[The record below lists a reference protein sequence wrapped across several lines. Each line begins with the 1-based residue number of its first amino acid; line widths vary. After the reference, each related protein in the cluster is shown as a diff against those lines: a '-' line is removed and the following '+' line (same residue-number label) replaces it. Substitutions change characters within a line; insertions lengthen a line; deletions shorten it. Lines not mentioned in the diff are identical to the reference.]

1 MEDFYLNRLLKNPER
16 FADFFNAELY
26 GGEQVLKAIDLEPMD
41 IKNGIPVWKKGKGKQ
56 VIQRQRDVLMKADFG
71 ACFAILGAENQHG
84 IHYAM
89 PVRVM
94 LYDSL
99 EYTRQIQDLEKMH
112 QEHGERLTGD
122 EFLSGITK
130 DDRIFPVVT
139 IVLYYGKEE
148 WNGSKSLYEM
158 MGWDQEGKAVS
169 VLKKHIPDYKINLVS
184 VRNIKNLNHYH
195 SSLQYVFGMLKYSTD
210 KDQLYEYA
218 QSHRNELRQ
227 LDRDSM
233 MAILELLGEKKRILK
248 LLESQEEEEGF
259 DLCQAIDELIKDGE
273 KKGEKKGEKQGENR
287 MSSLILELIKHNRQD
302 LIEKAASN
310 RSLRAKLYKEYHL

>member
-1 MEDFYLNRLLKNPER
+1 
-16 FADFFNAELY
+16 
-26 GGEQVLKAIDLEPMD
+26 
-41 IKNGIPVWKKGKGKQ
+41 
-56 VIQRQRDVLMKADFG
+56 
-71 ACFAILGAENQHG
+71 
-84 IHYAM
+84 
-89 PVRVM
+89 
-94 LYDSL
+94 
-99 EYTRQIQDLEKMH
+99 
-112 QEHGERLTGD
+112 
-122 EFLSGITK
+122 
-130 DDRIFPVVT
+130 
-139 IVLYYGKEE
+139 
-148 WNGSKSLYEM
+148 M
-158 MGWDQEGKAVS
+158 MGWDQEDKAVK

-210 KDQLYEYA
+210 KDKLYEYA
-218 QSHRNELRQ
+218 QSHRNELWQ

-273 KKGEKKGEKQGENR
+273 KKGEKQGENR

-310 RSLRAKLYKEYHL
+310 KSLRAKLYKEYHL